1 MIRHDITAGL
11 FAPVELLITE
21 DVDGGGTTVTYV
33 LPSSLMVIDDNPPL
47 LKASEA
53 LDAKLAALVAEG
65 TGLH

>member
-1 MIRHDITAGL
+1 
-11 FAPVELLITE
+11 
-21 DVDGGGTTVTYV
+21 
-33 LPSSLMVIDDNPPL
+33 MVIDDNPPL

>member
-11 FAPVELLITE
+11 FGPVELLITE